1 LAFSKPMWA
10 KLASKKTEEVPITH
24 KLKVVSTL
32 PPSLQEPSAK
42 PAVIIPKPFSHA
54 DGTIRV
60 VVLDS
65 GAFISKTNFYEF
77 LTHDVL
83 YYTTQSVVDE
93 VRDPASRQFLRNF
106 PFPLKIKT
114 PSQKSIRAV
123 TAFCK
128 KTKDLDSLSFQDKQI
143 IALAYELERY
153 HHGTTHLNSEP
164 PTQVGLDDD
173 RVNALVSKP
182 KPSIP
187 LRLTRQ
193 VVPFDLNDFFSLS
206 PQQYERKHECKLPRI
221 ETAEERLET
230 SHSTST
236 TSRSKGISR
245 KDLDRSF
252 TTGEWITPTNFA
264 RRQRGYVENMTEEE
278 QLALSSVG
286 CITVDYHMQNAM
298 IQMGLRIISLN
309 GKSIRNIRYWIKRC
323 LGCFTFISDTSAM
336 FCPKC
341 GQQTLQRAFVK
352 VTEDGRRIYKFSKRD
367 LSLRGK
373 IFSYPKRKGGRG
385 NKDLIL
391 AEDEWKQAIRKA
403 PKVTKFNKVGSLERT
418 TLDFDEKGRI
428 KVLPVVGYG
437 RRNPN
442 VVKRTG
448 KRRRKKAR

>member
-1 LAFSKPMWA
+1 MWA
-10 KLASKKTEEVPITH
+10 KLASKQKDQTQKTH
-24 KLKVVSTL
+24 KLKVVNTL
-32 PPSLQEPSAK
+32 PASLQDPNAK
-42 PAVIIPKPFSHA
+42 PPTVIPEPFSNA
-54 DGTIRV
+54 DGTIRI

-77 LTHDVL
+77 LSPDVL

-106 PFPLKIKT
+106 PYSLKVKT
-114 PSQKSIRAV
+114 PSQKSIQAV

-128 KTKDLDSLSFQDKQI
+128 KTKDLDRLSYQDKAI
-143 IALAYELERY
+143 IALTYELERF
-153 HHGTTHLNSEP
+153 HHGMAHLNSEP

-173 RVNALVSKP
+173 RETALVSKP

-187 LRLTRQ
+187 LRMTRQ
-193 VVPFDLNDFFSLS
+193 VIPFDLNDFFHLT
-206 PQQYERKHECKLPRI
+206 PQQYERKHSCKLPKI

-236 TSRSKGISR
+236 TSRSKGIST

-252 TTGEWITPTNFA
+252 TTGEWITPENFA
-264 RRQRGYVENMTEEE
+264 RRQKGYVENMTEEE

-298 IQMGLRIISLN
+298 IQMGMRIISLN

-323 LGCFTFISDTSAM
+323 TGCFTFVSDTSAM

-341 GQQTLQRAFVK
+341 GQTTLQRAFVK
-352 VTEDGRRIYKFSKRD
+352 VTDDGRRIYKFSKRD
-367 LSLRGK
+367 LSNRGK
-373 IFSYPKRKGGRG
+373 VFPYPKRKGGRG

-391 AEDEWKQAIRKA
+391 AEDEWKMAVRKA

-418 TLDFDEKGRI
+418 RLDFDEKGRI

-437 RRNPN
+437 RKNPN
-442 VVKRTG
+442 EVKRTG
-448 KRRRKKAR
+448 KRRRKKRR